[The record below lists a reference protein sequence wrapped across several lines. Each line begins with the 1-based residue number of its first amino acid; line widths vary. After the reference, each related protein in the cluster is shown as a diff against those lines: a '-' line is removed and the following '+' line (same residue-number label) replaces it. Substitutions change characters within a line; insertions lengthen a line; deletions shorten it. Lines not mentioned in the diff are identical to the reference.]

1 MQVLKVYSWPGLEF
15 VRPAIWLRTRSQK
28 PWKQNSCRIIN
39 TGWLDHLVTPV
50 QFLQLNSPIREGGG
64 ASDSGVR
71 LAVVIG
77 GFHLEDVGDDAVDL
91 HVTNEPCEEQLLSD
105 GGAYQPEGRQTHQQL
120 GEPEKRGHGTQTCA
134 VEHSF
139 LMCWHRLSTDR

>member
-1 MQVLKVYSWPGLEF
+1 MIKSKIYNAGFEGLFLTRPGVCPSCNLAPNEESETVKTEF
-15 VRPAIWLRTRSQK
+15 LRDHKYRMARSL
-28 PWKQNSCRIIN
+28 
-39 TGWLDHLVTPV
+39 GDPV

-91 HVTNEPCEEQLLSD
+91 HVTNEPCEEQLLGD

-139 LMCWHRLSTDR
+139 LMC